1 MSSRLQGL
9 ALEAY
14 QELQEEENNLKVI
27 IKNYENK
34 LKDPKEP
41 DAIKA
46 TAQAEID
53 KETARLMLVQQN
65 MKELNDAAEKAAQ
78 AKFNS
83 ALDQIKALGES
94 LNLVW
99 VADSRKFITLQNY
112 YNSDY
117 KLNLVFKQYGMEA
130 IGGMLNVWVN
140 QPGAFDAYNPAQI
153 RLMCERAG
161 LAYEGLQTSF
171 NEQKWGRG
179 RVFNLMQVLRK
190 HWIEI
195 LPQVR
200 DLSIAPDDERITYD
214 PLFDEWLWSLCGGK
228 QENIDHIKEYTI
240 LKLLY
245 PEDFCDSGGVNPY
258 IKGTPGGNGKGIYVN
273 LLGTMV
279 TPMCVVVSR
288 AKELDDGFNSRQQG
302 KVFNVIDE
310 GDEGTISQSLLK
322 KRTGSD
328 ELVVEHKGLE
338 PITIDR
344 TESLIVLDNTGK
356 TIQLKGPGEDRR
368 WSVLE
373 TNIVLTDHL
382 IQKFAVSPI
391 EAAEMASHISDI
403 AKDRVQVS
411 RLLNAWA
418 LELFRRHQAF
428 YQQHK
433 KLPKLVALHGA
444 DYQARLESMKD
455 TISDTFDMLLPIVRS
470 QGIIAFS
477 WVKELVKARL
487 SEGEKM
493 PGDNR
498 LSAKFDEFLKRNGHG
513 TVENVSVRI
522 SMYAGNNNLH
532 EQTPLLK
539 CRRIVANA
547 STFDWSLICSEF
559 WTKKIKITAENIAL
573 GQDAGDL
580 DSVAQQDPWDSDYE

>member
-14 QELQEEENNLKVI
+14 QELQQQESNIKVI

-34 LKDPKEP
+34 LNNPKEP

-53 KETARLMLVQQN
+53 KESAELTRVQQT
-65 MKELNDAAEKAAQ
+65 MRELSEAAEKAAQ
-78 AKFNS
+78 ARFNS
-83 ALDQIKALGES
+83 ALDQIRHLGET

-112 YNSDY
+112 HSNDY

-130 IGGMLNVWVN
+130 IGGMLNVWCG
-140 QPGAFDAYNPAQI
+140 QPGCFDSYNSAQI

-171 NEQKWGRG
+171 NEQKWARG

-195 LPQVR
+195 LPEVR
-200 DLSIAPDDERITYD
+200 DLSIDPADERITYD

-228 QENIDHIKEYTI
+228 QENIYHIKEYTI

-382 IQKFAVSPI
+382 IRKFGISEI
-391 EAAEMASHISDI
+391 EAAEMASHISDVS
-403 AKDRVQVS
+403 KDRVQVS

-418 LELFRRHQAF
+418 RELFLKHHAF

-433 KLPKLVALHGA
+433 KLPKLVALHGQ
-444 DYQARLESMKD
+444 DYRARLESMKD
-455 TISDTFDMLLPIVRS
+455 TISDTFDLLLPVVRS
-470 QGIIAFS
+470 QGLIAFG
-477 WVKELVKARL
+477 WVKEVVQARL
-487 SEGEKM
+487 PDGEKM
-493 PGDNR
+493 PNNNR
-498 LSAKFDEFLKRNGHG
+498 LSAMFDEFLKRNGHG
-513 TVENVSVRI
+513 TVENTAMKLN
-522 SMYAGNNNLH
+522 MYFGTNNLH
-532 EQTPLLK
+532 ERTAQIK
-539 CRRIVANA
+539 VRRIVASA
-547 STFDWSLICSEF
+547 TTFDWALICSEY
-559 WTKKIKITAENIAL
+559 WTPRMKITADNCVL
-573 GQDAGDL
+573 GADDDA
-580 DSVAQQDPWDSDYE
+580 VAEQDPWEFHDE